1 MAKSTAHT
9 KSTMAKP
16 MGHTATHSTQRRNG
30 GDVPQYF
37 SAELIYPWAESTQ
50 KMTSVAI
57 GCAAEAVRFAGQRF
71 ERTRETV
78 SHLPKCTSWDEVL
91 RLQMDWTSGLMED
104 YLEESRQYLE
114 IAQRATAEVK
124 RTNGR
129 HSAE

>member
-9 KSTMAKP
+9 NS
-16 MGHTATHSTQRRNG
+16 HSTQRRNV

-37 SAELIYPWAESTQ
+37 SAELIYPWAESTSR
-50 KMTSVAI
+50 MTSVAI

-78 SHLPKCTSWDEVL
+78 SHLPRCTSWDEVL
-91 RLQMDWTSGLMED
+91 RLQFNWTSGLMED

-114 IAQRATAEVK
+114 IAQRATSEVTGK
-124 RTNGR
+124 RGNGR
-129 HSAE
+129 HHAA